1 MDAKYAKYHLNHRLL
16 LKDGFFTYYLQSNFL
31 SCDDIL
37 DVQTLVFD
45 WPEDTEQWLLQ
56 CADHDY
62 FETFYNL
69 RDFLA
74 EEEIDFGLHLMD
86 DSRVLLAAARCITDA
101 RAPIVIQPD
110 YGWTVKTDPG
120 TGATTIPIAVE
131 AAHDPEGLIN
141 ELRHELDALVAEQWK
156 KYNAYER
163 RLSENNDFIEY
174 SKAVGGGLYDFTAG
188 TVSSTIDTIKAASTV
203 IRALDDLAASFK
215 HAAAISLLHGTLNP
229 LKKEIDAIVKPLAD
243 TYEQALE
250 YKAILTT
257 LFNDEETA
265 ELLTDFAKRY
275 YKATHPLELTKMG
288 VSGSGD
294 IILTI
299 ILIIFT
305 AGVGAAANAAIK
317 VKRLE
322 KIASILSK
330 LAKIFRRIGP
340 RHRLPKLNKKGCASA
355 KNTAKLAAKKK
366 KGIPGLDS
374 PKKKGDLVDGDRKK
388 RYGDQTGVD
397 SQKKTT
403 RVAELSDIKTK
414 GLRAKRVLSGSNDKV
429 AVIGRT
435 MGNDKLPGVRDY
447 FNALRSKGYDV
458 EIFDGKNISD
468 AAKREFAQLT
478 AGGRRLSNQELMQ
491 TKMFSE
497 NKAWAKKLVDE
508 GYTVVDLGNPY
519 PKNQGFSPFY
529 AMEKKFIFSGGPK

>member
-37 DVQTLVFD
+37 DVQILVFD

-131 AAHDPEGLIN
+131 AAPDPEGLIN

-250 YKAILTT
+250 YKAILIT

-322 KIASILSK
+322 KVASILSK
-330 LAKIFRRIGP
+330 LAKILRRIGP
-340 RHRLPKLNKKGCASA
+340 RHRLPKLNKNSGASA

-366 KGIPGLDS
+366 KGIPGNDS
-374 PKKKGDLVDGDRKK
+374 PKKKGDLVDGDGKK

-435 MGNDKLPGVRDY
+435 MGNDILPGVRDY